1 MPGALFWREEGG
13 VVSGNGSRD
22 GALSATGVPLWSDE
36 DGSFGSGTVMGGVLH
51 ASDGLSV
58 LRDGLGVPVL
68 RAETGAGGFVTK
80 WLQLEAVDPVSRS
93 GNGRSAAEEA
103 PSALTLVASVETED
117 RAGDLIEAA
126 GWELDAYARNPVVLW
141 AHDYLRPPIGR
152 SLRTW
157 VEGRS
162 LLATIE
168 FAPMPFAQEIR
179 ALYAGGFM
187 RGVSVGFRAL
197 ESEPRPARTSADP
210 LRPGSGH
217 GTGRRGVLFRRQELL
232 EISAAPVPL
241 NAMALAVDSPPA
253 GAPGE
258 EQRAEAVGMLG
269 EIGQLWRDLAV

>member
-1 MPGALFWREEGG
+1 MSVAPGSCVPG
-13 VVSGNGSRD
+13 V
-22 GALSATGVPLWSDE
+22 LSPAGATGTFSDR
-36 DGSFGSGTVMGGVLH
+36 TVEGGVLH
-51 ASDGLSV
+51 ASHEQSV
-58 LRDGLGVPVL
+58 VPGGMIVPVL
-68 RAETGAGGFVTK
+68 RAEAGAGGFVTK
-80 WLQLEAVDPVSRS
+80 WLRLEAVDQVSRA
-93 GNGRSAAEEA
+93 GNGRSAEEKMPA
-103 PSALTLVASVETED
+103 ALTLVASVETED
-117 RAGDLIEAA
+117 RVGDLIEAG

-162 LLATIE
+162 LLATVE

-197 ESEPRPARTSADP
+197 ESEPRPAAAGRGGTPA
-210 LRPGSGH
+210 GSGH

-253 GAPGE
+253 GVPGE
-258 EQRAEAVGMLG
+258 LERAEAAGMLR
-269 EIGQLWRDLAV
+269 EIGELWREVAV

>member
-1 MPGALFWREEGG
+1 LI
-13 VVSGNGSRD
+13 
-22 GALSATGVPLWSDE
+22 
-36 DGSFGSGTVMGGVLH
+36 
-51 ASDGLSV
+51 
-58 LRDGLGVPVL
+58 VPVV
-68 RAETGAGGFVTK
+68 RAEVGAGGFVTK
-80 WLQLEAVDPVSRS
+80 WLQLEAVDTVA
-93 GNGRSAAEEA
+93 RSANGQRNGESGPA
-103 PSALTLVASVETED
+103 ALTLVASVETED

-197 ESEPRPARTSADP
+197 ESEPRRGASVGPST
-210 LRPGSGH
+210 LRQALRQAQHGAQGNASSGH
-217 GTGRRGVLFRRQELL
+217 GSGRQGPSTALGRGVVFRRQELL

-241 NAMALAVDSPPA
+241 NAMALAVDSPTA
-253 GAPGE
+253 GLADKE
-258 EQRAEAVGMLG
+258 ERAEVTEMLV
-269 EIGQLWRDLAV
+269 EIGELWRDLAV